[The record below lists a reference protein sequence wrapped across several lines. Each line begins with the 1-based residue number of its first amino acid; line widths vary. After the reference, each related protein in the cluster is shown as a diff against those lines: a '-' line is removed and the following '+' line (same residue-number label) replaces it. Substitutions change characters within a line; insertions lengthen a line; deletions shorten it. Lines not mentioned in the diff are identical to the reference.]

1 MNDTN
6 YRFNNIKKTAFII
19 LGLILLLIGFFVGRS
34 AIDVKTDVKYVKGKT
49 IIDTVFIPS
58 PYSEKKADKDKL
70 VPVYKKDSTGIESSE
85 LDTAKSKDATIQ
97 DWNVE
102 RKYANTL
109 FNNEYGSLSYD
120 ISVQNNKLS
129 SFKYTHTPM
138 QKETTNYKE
147 KVWQP
152 YASASYSTLNYVG
165 VGLGIFYHD
174 VGFGAKYVTDF
185 NKKGVEFE
193 LKYKF

>member
-58 PYSEKKADKDKL
+58 PYAENKPIKDKL

-129 SFKYTHTPM
+129 SFKYNHTPI
-138 QKETTNYKE
+138 QKETNTYKE

>member
-1 MNDTN
+1 MKNSL
-6 YRFNNIKKTAFII
+6 IAV

-34 AIDVKTDVKYVKGKT
+34 TVDMKTDVKYVKGTT
-49 IIDTVFIPS
+49 IIDTVYIPS
-58 PYSEKKADKDKL
+58 PYAENKPIKDKL

-109 FNNEYGSLSYD
+109 FNNEYGNLSYD

-129 SFKYTHTPM
+129 SFKYTHTPI
-138 QKETTNYKE
+138 QKEISIKKE
-147 KVWQP
+147 QVWMP
-152 YASASYSTLNYVG
+152 YTSISYSTLNYIGIGGG
-165 VGLGIFYHD
+165 VFYHNLGLG
-174 VGFGAKYVTDF
+174 GKYVTDF

>member
-1 MNDTN
+1 MKSSLITV
-6 YRFNNIKKTAFII
+6 I
-19 LGLILLLIGFFVGRS
+19 GLILLLIGFLVGRS
-34 AIDVKTDVKYVKGKT
+34 TIDVKTDVKYVKGKT

-58 PYSEKKADKDKL
+58 PYSEKKADRDKL
-70 VPVYKKDSTGIESSE
+70 IPVYKKDSTGIESTE

-97 DWNVE
+97 DWNIE
-102 RKYANTL
+102 RKYANML
-109 FNNEYGSLSYD
+109 FNNENGKLLYD
-120 ISVQNNKLS
+120 ITVKNNRLS
-129 SFKYTHTPM
+129 NFEYTFTPM
-138 QKETTNYKE
+138 QKQTTIYKE

-185 NKKGVEFE
+185 NKKGIEFE

>member
-1 MNDTN
+1 MKNT
-6 YRFNNIKKTAFII
+6 TSA
-19 LGLILLLIGFFVGRS
+19 LLVLLALIIGFFIGRS
-34 AIDVKTDVKYVKGKT
+34 SIDTKTEIKYAKGTT
-49 IIDTVFIPS
+49 IIDTVYIPS
-58 PYSEKKADKDKL
+58 PYAENKPIKDKL

-102 RKYANTL
+102 RKYANML
-109 FNNEYGSLSYD
+109 FNNEYGNLSYD

-138 QKETTNYKE
+138 QKETTIYKE

-152 YASASYSTLNYVG
+152 FISASYSTLNYISVG
-165 VGLGIFYHD
+165 GGVFYHNL
-174 VGFGAKYVTDF
+174 GFEIRYVTDF
-185 NKKGVEFE
+185 NKKGIDIGA
-193 LKYKF
+193 KYKF

>member
-1 MNDTN
+1 MKNT
-6 YRFNNIKKTAFII
+6 TSA
-19 LGLILLLIGFFVGRS
+19 LLILLALIIGFLVGRS
-34 AIDVKTDVKYVKGKT
+34 TIDVKTDVKYVKGKT
-49 IIDTVFIPS
+49 IIDTVYIPS
-58 PYSEKKADKDKL
+58 PYAENKPIKDKL
-70 VPVYKKDSTGIESSE
+70 VPVYKKDSTGIATSE
-85 LDTAKSKDATIQ
+85 LDTVKSKDATIQ

-109 FNNEYGSLSYD
+109 FNNEYGNLSYD

-129 SFKYTHTPM
+129 SFKYTHTPI
-138 QKETTNYKE
+138 QKETTIYKE

-174 VGFGAKYVTDF
+174 IGFGAKYVTDF

>member
-1 MNDTN
+1 MKNT
-6 YRFNNIKKTAFII
+6 TSA
-19 LGLILLLIGFFVGRS
+19 LLILLALIIGFFIGRS
-34 AIDVKTDVKYVKGKT
+34 NIDTKTEIKYVKGKT
-49 IIDTVFIPS
+49 IIDTVYIPS
-58 PYSEKKADKDKL
+58 PYAENKPIKDKL

-102 RKYANTL
+102 RKYANML
-109 FNNEYGSLSYD
+109 FNNENGKLLYD
-120 ISVQNNKLS
+120 ITVKNNRLS
-129 SFKYTHTPM
+129 NFEYTFTPM
-138 QKETTNYKE
+138 QKQTTIYKE

>member
-1 MNDTN
+1 MK
-6 YRFNNIKKTAFII
+6 NITSA
-19 LGLILLLIGFFVGRS
+19 LLILLALIIGFFIGRS
-34 AIDVKTDVKYVKGKT
+34 TIDTKTEIKYVKGKT
-49 IIDTVFIPS
+49 IIDTVYIPS
-58 PYSEKKADKDKL
+58 PYAENKPIKDKL

-129 SFKYTHTPM
+129 SFKYTHTPI
-138 QKETTNYKE
+138 QKETNTYKE

-174 VGFGAKYVTDF
+174 LGLEIQYVTDF
-185 NKKGVEFE
+185 NKKGVDIG